1 MGCGSSKTPV
11 TSTRS
16 DGLSGDA
23 KPLSVSDDASTHQAV
38 QSKDSADKQPHAA
51 PKGTTTIGTDK
62 RTAQQRENSVET
74 KTSTKSSQMTIVHFN
89 DVYNIEPREKEP
101 VGGAA
106 RFATKL
112 ASLKHLNPL
121 IVFSG
126 DCLNPST
133 SEFRMN
139 HQLNFVFKRKLILVV
154 SGKKKTNKQIRVCFF
169 FQFGNQV
176 RFNHVDLPRCS
187 FIMANNRLLIGK

>member
-1 MGCGSSKTPV
+1 MGCGLSKTPV
-11 TSTRS
+11 DISTRS

-23 KPLSVSDDASTHQAV
+23 KPLPVSDDASTRQAV
-38 QSKDSADKQPHAA
+38 QSKDSADRQPHAA

-62 RTAQQRENSVET
+62 RTAQQRENSVGT

-133 SEFRMN
+133 SEFRMH

-154 SGKKKTNKQIRVCFF
+154 SSKKKQTNKSECVFF
-169 FQFGNQV
+169 SV
-176 RFNHVDLPRCS
+176 RKSSS
-187 FIMANNRLLIGK
+187 F

>member
-1 MGCGSSKTPV
+1 MKHFTPSDFCQSEQMGCGSSKTPDSA
-11 TSTRS
+11 TE
-16 DGLSGDA
+16 SGGA
-23 KPLSVSDDASTHQAV
+23 KPLPVNGDASTLQTV
-38 QSKDSADKQPHAA
+38 QNKNSSDRQFHPT
-51 PKGTTTIGTDK
+51 PEGTTTIGTDK
-62 RTAQQRENSVET
+62 RTAERRVSFAET
-74 KTSTKSSQMTIVHFN
+74 KTVTKSPQMTIVHFN

-133 SEFRMN
+133 SEYRM
-139 HQLNFVFKRKLILVV
+139 HHSLKLD
-154 SGKKKTNKQIRVCFF
+154 
-169 FQFGNQV
+169 
-176 RFNHVDLPRCS
+176 H
-187 FIMANNRLLIGK
+187 

>member
-1 MGCGSSKTPV
+1 MESLLAGCVFWHTVKHFTPSDFCQSEQMGCGSSKTPDSA
-11 TSTRS
+11 TE
-16 DGLSGDA
+16 SGGA
-23 KPLSVSDDASTHQAV
+23 KPLPVNGDASTLQTV
-38 QSKDSADKQPHAA
+38 QNKNSSDRQFHPT
-51 PKGTTTIGTDK
+51 PEGTTTIGTDK
-62 RTAQQRENSVET
+62 RTAERRVSFAET
-74 KTSTKSSQMTIVHFN
+74 KTVTKSPQMTIVHFN

-133 SEFRMN
+133 SECRM
-139 HQLNFVFKRKLILVV
+139 HHSLKLD
-154 SGKKKTNKQIRVCFF
+154 
-169 FQFGNQV
+169 
-176 RFNHVDLPRCS
+176 H
-187 FIMANNRLLIGK
+187 